1 MEEILADLCGTSPED
16 PLPVWIHGSVG
27 HCFNQLILNV
37 VPHVILALV
46 SACYLGTPRSV
57 PGASHRPGWKCRI
70 TASFMLTVLPILGII
85 SAAISQQELGTLYLT
100 VMTNG
105 IAMLAWLTH
114 SLALLMLYRS
124 TYGSSRGPAAMV
136 LLALFPIPALIITL
150 VWCCK
155 NGLAGPYLHA
165 AHIFRLSI
173 LCLQLATLLIYVIG
187 YITPVASRQDFCSIN
202 DLGQH
207 EPLITESGI
216 PVSTWQGV
224 AEDGESWLSRFSYTW
239 MNPLMKRGYQCML
252 NRPQDIYLLPRRLQA
267 ARVRD
272 HFYSCWQEKAAL
284 SRKEEDAMS
293 STSPIITRSDGT
305 GYAFPSSKSPCDT
318 QQAVQLLSVLHA
330 AFGLRYYSLGLLKLA
345 GSLLGFSGP
354 LLLNLLVGFMES
366 HQEPLSHGVLYALGL
381 FAGSFLGALLRNQF
395 NYEVNKVMLTVR
407 AAVISAIY
415 RKALRVSGSSLAD
428 FTMGEIVNF
437 MSTDTDRLVNFC
449 VSFHEVWSLPVQFA
463 ITLFLLYQQVGVAF
477 LGGLAL
483 ALLLVPVNKVIANR
497 IMENN
502 KEMLKYKDTRVKLM
516 TEFLC
521 GIRVIKF
528 YTWEQHFG
536 ARINACR
543 AKELQKLRAIKYLDA
558 VCVYLWA
565 ALPVVVSIV
574 IFITYVLLGHQL
586 TATKVFTALALVGM
600 LIFPLNNFPWVL
612 NGVLDA
618 KVSLDRIQ
626 RFLEL
631 SDQNLQAYYTI
642 DGPTD
647 PSSALEMHQSAFSW
661 SSAKE
666 ESTRQH
672 LARGSLQIFIQDL
685 AVAKGVLVGVVGKVG
700 CGKSSLLAAITG
712 ELNRLG
718 GQVYV
723 WDLEQGFG
731 LATQEPW
738 IQFTTV
744 RENIL
749 FGRDYDA
756 RLYQEVLEACALSDD
771 LNILPA
777 GDQTEVGENGVTL
790 SGGQKARIALARA
803 AYQEKE
809 IYLLDDPLAAVD
821 ADVAN
826 HLMQKC
832 ILGFLKHKTRI
843 LCTHRTEFLENA
855 DTLLL
860 MDNGRIVKIGTPSEI
875 LPLVEATPKV
885 NEENKRRQNKVSS
898 EQGQEEDMEIQTEE
912 LGQANCLLQR
922 EEEKKKGAVAF
933 QVYRAY
939 WLAVGSCLALSILF
953 SLFLM
958 QASGNVSVWWLSHW
972 ISNLPQTANISTRP
986 LSASFPSP
994 QLLLFSLAGLISR
1007 IQVLG
1012 TAPIYPNSTLDVN
1025 FYLTVYGGI
1034 AGANSFFTLLRAFLF
1049 AYGTI
1054 RAATVIHS
1062 RLLQRVM
1069 KAIVTFFDVTP
1080 TARVLNRLSS
1090 DLSLPFILNIFLAN
1104 VFGLL
1109 GMLVMITYG
1118 LPWIGLIL
1126 LPLAA
1131 LYFSIQRYYRRT
1143 SRELKRLYSLT
1154 LSPIYTHF
1162 SETLTGL
1169 STIRATR
1176 ATERFEAENQLR
1188 LEQNQR
1194 CLFASNTAMQWLDIR
1209 LQMIGVA
1216 VVTAIAGIAIIQH
1229 QRQLGNPG
1237 LVGLALSYA
1246 LSVTNL
1252 LSSLISSF
1260 TQTETMMV
1268 SVERAEEYSTD
1279 IPIEPQEQL
1288 IQVAPDWPSQ
1298 GLVEF
1303 QQVVLVYRPGLPN
1316 ALDGVTFTIYPGEK
1330 VGIVGRT
1337 GSGKS
1342 TIFLALFRMVELRGG
1357 HILLDNV
1364 DSRLVGL
1371 ESLRSKLAIIPQDPF
1386 LFSGTIRENLDPL
1399 GQHTDSDLY
1408 QVLEQCH
1415 LQEVIAQMG
1424 ESNAS
1429 LVGLALSYALS
1440 VTNLL
1445 SSLISSFTQTET
1457 MMVSVERAEEYST
1470 DIPIEPQ
1477 EQLIQVAPDWPSQ
1490 GLVEFQQVVL
1500 VYRPGLPNALDGVT
1514 FTIYPGEKVGI
1525 VGRTGSGKSTIFLA
1539 LFRMVELR
1547 GGHILLDNVD
1557 SRLVGLE
1564 SLRSKLAII
1573 PQDPFLFSGT
1583 IRENLDPLGQHT
1595 DSDLYQV
1602 LEQCH
1607 LQEVIAQMGG
1617 LDCELGERGK
1627 SLSVGQR
1634 QLMCLARALLTQAK
1648 VLCIDEATASVDQKT
1663 DQLLQQT
1670 IRQRFTDKTVLTIA
1684 HRLNTILDSD
1694 RVLVMHAGKVAE
1706 LDSPAALSKREDSL
1720 FQRLLTSGQQ

>member
-16 PLPVWIHGSVG
+16 PLPVWVHGSVG

-37 VPHVILALV
+37 VPHTILALV
-46 SACYLGTPRSV
+46 SACYLGTPRSPV

-70 TASFMLTVLPILGII
+70 AASFVLTGLPILDII
-85 SAAISQQELGTLYLT
+85 TAAITQQELGTLYL
-100 VMTNG
+100 VVLASG
-105 IAMLAWLTH
+105 IALLAWLTH
-114 SLALLMLYRS
+114 SLALLTLYRS

-136 LLALFPIPALIITL
+136 LLALFPVPALIITL
-150 VWCCK
+150 VWYCQ
-155 NGLAGPYLHA
+155 NGVAWPHLHA

-173 LCLQLATLLIYVIG
+173 LCLQLASLLIYVIG
-187 YITPVASRQDFCSIN
+187 YITPVASRQVFCSIN
-202 DLGQH
+202 DAWQR

-216 PVSTWQGV
+216 PAPNWQGV
-224 AEDGESWLSRFSYTW
+224 AEDGESWLSRFSYAW
-239 MNPLMKRGYQCML
+239 MNPLMKRGYQWML
-252 NRPQDIYLLPRRLQA
+252 NRPQDVYLLPRRLQA
-267 ARVRD
+267 TRVCD

-284 SRKEEDAMS
+284 SQEEEDTMS
-293 STSPIITRSDGT
+293 STSPIVTKSDGN
-305 GYAFPSSKSPCDT
+305 GDASPSSGSPCDA
-318 QQAVQLLSVLHA
+318 QKAVQLLSVLHA

-354 LLLNLLVGFMES
+354 LLLNLLVSFMES

-395 NYEVNKVMLTVR
+395 SYEVNKVMLTVR

-415 RKALRVSGSSLAD
+415 RKALRVSGSSLAG

-449 VSFHEVWSLPVQFA
+449 VSFHEVWSLPFQFA
-463 ITLFLLYQQVGVAF
+463 ITLYLLYQQVGVAF

-502 KEMLKYKDTRVKLM
+502 KEMLKHKDTRVKLM

-521 GIRVIKF
+521 GMRVIKF
-528 YTWEQHFG
+528 YTWERHFG

-600 LIFPLNNFPWVL
+600 LILPLNNFPWVL
-612 NGVLDA
+612 NGILDA

-631 SDQNLQAYYTI
+631 SDQDLHAYYTT

-647 PSSALEMHQSAFSW
+647 PSSALEMHHSTFSW
-661 SSAKE
+661 SPARE

-672 LARGSLQIFIQDL
+672 LSGGTLQIFIQDL
-685 AVAKGVLVGVVGKVG
+685 AVAKGALVGVVGKVG

-803 AYQEKE
+803 VYQEKE

-832 ILGFLKHKTRI
+832 ILGVLKQKTRI
-843 LCTHRTEFLENA
+843 LCTHRTEFLEKA

-885 NEENKRRQNKVSS
+885 NEENKRRQNKVLA
-898 EQGQEEDMEIQTEE
+898 EQGQEKDMEIEAEE
-912 LGQANCLLQR
+912 LGQDTCLLQR
-922 EEEKKKGAVAF
+922 EEEKKEGAVAF

-953 SLFLM
+953 SLLLM

-972 ISNLPQTANISTRP
+972 ISNLPQTANISMRP
-986 LSASFPSP
+986 LSASVPSP
-994 QLLLFSLAGLISR
+994 QLLLFSFAGLVSR

-1012 TAPIYPNSTLDVN
+1012 TAPVHPNSTLDVN
-1025 FYLTVYGGI
+1025 FYLMVYGGI
-1034 AGANSFFTLLRAFLF
+1034 AGANSVFTILRAFLF

-1069 KAIVTFFDVTP
+1069 KATVTFFDITP
-1080 TARVLNRLSS
+1080 TGRILNRFSS
-1090 DLSLPFILNIFLAN
+1090 DLYCVDDSLPFMLNIFLAN

-1169 STIRATR
+1169 SIIRATR
-1176 ATERFEAENQLR
+1176 ATDRFEAENQLR

-1252 LSSLISSF
+1252 LSGLISSF

-1288 IQVAPDWPSQ
+1288 VQVAPDWPSR
-1298 GLVEF
+1298 GHVEF
-1303 QQVVLVYRPGLPN
+1303 QQVVLTYRPGLPN

-1357 HILLDNV
+1357 RILLDNV
-1364 DSRLVGL
+1364 DSRSVGL

-1399 GQHTDSDLY
+1399 GRHTDADLY

-1415 LQEVIAQMG
+1415 LQAVI
-1424 ESNAS
+1424 
-1429 LVGLALSYALS
+1429 
-1440 VTNLL
+1440 T
-1445 SSLISSFTQTET
+1445 
-1457 MMVSVERAEEYST
+1457 
-1470 DIPIEPQ
+1470 
-1477 EQLIQVAPDWPSQ
+1477 
-1490 GLVEFQQVVL
+1490 
-1500 VYRPGLPNALDGVT
+1500 
-1514 FTIYPGEKVGI
+1514 
-1525 VGRTGSGKSTIFLA
+1525 
-1539 LFRMVELR
+1539 
-1547 GGHILLDNVD
+1547 
-1557 SRLVGLE
+1557 
-1564 SLRSKLAII
+1564 
-1573 PQDPFLFSGT
+1573 
-1583 IRENLDPLGQHT
+1583 
-1595 DSDLYQV
+1595 
-1602 LEQCH
+1602 
-1607 LQEVIAQMGG
+1607 QMGG

-1634 QLMCLARALLTQAK
+1634 QLVCLARALLTQAK

-1670 IRQRFTDKTVLTIA
+1670 IRQRFADKTVLTIA

-1694 RVLVMHAGKVAE
+1694 RVLVMHAGKAAE
-1706 LDSPAALSKREDSL
+1706 LDSPAVLSKREDSL

>member
-16 PLPVWIHGSVG
+16 PLSVWVHGSVG

-37 VPHVILALV
+37 VPHTILAVV
-46 SACYLGTPRSV
+46 SACYLGTPRSPV

-70 TASFMLTVLPILGII
+70 AASFILTGLSILDII
-85 SAAISQQELGTLYLT
+85 SAAITQQEFGTLYLVVLT
-100 VMTNG
+100 SG
-105 IAMLAWLTH
+105 IALLAWLTH

-136 LLALFPIPALIITL
+136 FLALFPVPALIITV
-150 VWCCK
+150 VWYCQ
-155 NGLAGPYLHA
+155 NGVAWPHLHS

-173 LCLQLATLLIYVIG
+173 LCLQLASLLIYVIG
-187 YITPVASRQDFCSIN
+187 YITPVASRQVFCSIN
-202 DLGQH
+202 DSWQR
-207 EPLITESGI
+207 EPLISEPGI
-216 PVSTWQGV
+216 PAPNWQGV
-224 AEDGESWLSRFSYTW
+224 AEDGESWLSRFSYAW
-239 MNPLMKRGYQCML
+239 MNPLMKRGYQWML
-252 NRPQDIYLLPRRLQA
+252 NQPQDVYLLPRRLQA
-267 ARVRD
+267 ARVHD

-284 SRKEEDAMS
+284 SQEEEDTMS
-293 STSPIITRSDGT
+293 STSPIVTKSDGS
-305 GYAFPSSKSPCDT
+305 GDASSSSGSPCDA
-318 QQAVQLLSVLHA
+318 QKAVQLLAVLHA
-330 AFGLRYYSLGLLKLA
+330 AFGLRYYSLGLLRLA

-354 LLLNLLVGFMES
+354 LLLNLLVSFMES

-381 FAGSFLGALLRNQF
+381 FAGSFLGAVLRNQF
-395 NYEVNKVMLTVR
+395 SYEVNKVMLTVR

-415 RKALRVSGSSLAD
+415 RKALRVSGSSLTG

-449 VSFHEVWSLPVQFA
+449 ISFHEVWSLPFQFA
-463 ITLFLLYQQVGVAF
+463 ITLYLLYQQVGVAF

-483 ALLLVPVNKVIANR
+483 ALMLVPVNKVIANR

-502 KEMLKYKDTRVKLM
+502 KEMLKHKDTRVKLM

-521 GIRVIKF
+521 GMRVIKF

-600 LIFPLNNFPWVL
+600 LILPLNNFPWVL
-612 NGVLDA
+612 NGILDA

-626 RFLEL
+626 HFLEL
-631 SDQNLQAYYTI
+631 SDQDLHAYYIT
-642 DGPTD
+642 DGPRD
-647 PSSALEMHQSAFSW
+647 PSSALEMHHSTFSW
-661 SSAKE
+661 SPPRE

-672 LARGSLQIFIQDL
+672 LSGGTLQIFIQDL
-685 AVAKGVLVGVVGKVG
+685 AVAK
-700 CGKSSLLAAITG
+700 
-712 ELNRLG
+712 
-718 GQVYV
+718 
-723 WDLEQGFG
+723 
-731 LATQEPW
+731 
-738 IQFTTV
+738 
-744 RENIL
+744 
-749 FGRDYDA
+749 
-756 RLYQEVLEACALSDD
+756 
-771 LNILPA
+771 ILPA

-803 AYQEKE
+803 VYQEKK

-832 ILGFLKHKTRI
+832 ILGVLKHKTRI
-843 LCTHRTEFLENA
+843 LCTHRTEFLEKA

-875 LPLVEATPKV
+875 LPLVEATLKV
-885 NEENKRRQNKVSS
+885 NEKNKRRQNKVAT
-898 EQGQEEDMEIQTEE
+898 EQGQEEDMEIEAEE
-912 LGQANCLLQR
+912 LGQATCLLQR
-922 EEEKKKGAVAF
+922 EEEKKEGAVAF

-953 SLFLM
+953 SLLLM
-958 QASGNVSVWWLSHW
+958 QASRNISVWWLSHW
-972 ISNLPQTANISTRP
+972 ISNLPQTANISMRP
-986 LSASFPSP
+986 VSASFPSP
-994 QLLLFSLAGLISR
+994 QLLLFSFAGLVSHV
-1007 IQVLG
+1007 QVLG
-1012 TAPIYPNSTLDVN
+1012 TAPVHPNSTLDVN
-1025 FYLTVYGGI
+1025 FYLMVYGCI
-1034 AGANSFFTLLRAFLF
+1034 AGANSVFTILRAFLF
-1049 AYGTI
+1049 AHGTI

-1069 KAIVTFFDVTP
+1069 KATVTFFDITP
-1080 TARVLNRLSS
+1080 MGRILNRFSS
-1090 DLSLPFILNIFLAN
+1090 DLYCVDDTLPFILNIFLAN

-1126 LPLAA
+1126 LPLAV
-1131 LYFSIQRYYRRT
+1131 LYFSIQLYYRRT

-1169 STIRATR
+1169 NIIRATR
-1176 ATERFEAENQLR
+1176 ATDRFEAENQLQ

-1229 QRQLGNPG
+1229 QRHLGNPG

-1252 LSSLISSF
+1252 LSGLISSF

-1288 IQVAPDWPSQ
+1288 VQVAPDWPSW
-1298 GLVEF
+1298 GHVEF
-1303 QQVVLVYRPGLPN
+1303 QQVVLTYRPGLPN

-1357 HILLDNV
+1357 RILLDNV
-1364 DSRLVGL
+1364 DSRSVGL

-1399 GQHTDSDLY
+1399 GRHTDSDLY

-1415 LQEVIAQMG
+1415 LEAVI
-1424 ESNAS
+1424 
-1429 LVGLALSYALS
+1429 
-1440 VTNLL
+1440 T
-1445 SSLISSFTQTET
+1445 
-1457 MMVSVERAEEYST
+1457 
-1470 DIPIEPQ
+1470 
-1477 EQLIQVAPDWPSQ
+1477 
-1490 GLVEFQQVVL
+1490 
-1500 VYRPGLPNALDGVT
+1500 
-1514 FTIYPGEKVGI
+1514 
-1525 VGRTGSGKSTIFLA
+1525 
-1539 LFRMVELR
+1539 
-1547 GGHILLDNVD
+1547 
-1557 SRLVGLE
+1557 
-1564 SLRSKLAII
+1564 
-1573 PQDPFLFSGT
+1573 
-1583 IRENLDPLGQHT
+1583 
-1595 DSDLYQV
+1595 
-1602 LEQCH
+1602 
-1607 LQEVIAQMGG
+1607 QMGG

-1634 QLMCLARALLTQAK
+1634 QLVCLARALLTQAK

-1670 IRQRFTDKTVLTIA
+1670 IRQRFADKTVLTIA

-1706 LDSPAALSKREDSL
+1706 LDSPAVLSKREDSL

>member
-1 MEEILADLCGTSPED
+1 MEQILADLCGTRPED
-16 PLPVWIHGSVG
+16 PLPVWVHGSVG

-37 VPHVILALV
+37 VPHAILALV
-46 SACYLGTPRSV
+46 SACYLGTPRS
-57 PGASHRPGWKCRI
+57 PDSGASHRPGWKCRI
-70 TASFMLTVLPILGII
+70 AASFVLTVLPILDII
-85 SAAISQQELGTLYLT
+85 SAAITQKELGTLYL
-100 VMTNG
+100 VVLASG
-105 IAMLAWLTH
+105 IALLAWLTH
-114 SLALLMLYRS
+114 SLGLLMLYRS

-136 LLALFPIPALIITL
+136 LLALFPVPALIITL
-150 VWCCK
+150 VWYCQ
-155 NGLAGPYLHA
+155 NGVAWPHLHA
-165 AHIFRLSI
+165 AHICRLSI
-173 LCLQLATLLIYVIG
+173 LCLQLVSLLIYVIG
-187 YITPVASRQDFCSIN
+187 YITPVASRQVFCSIN
-202 DLGQH
+202 DSWQR

-216 PVSTWQGV
+216 PAHNWQGV
-224 AEDGESWLSRFSYTW
+224 AEDGESWLSRFSYAW
-239 MNPLMKRGYQCML
+239 MNPLMKRGYQWIL
-252 NRPQDIYLLPRRLQA
+252 NRPQDVYLLPRRLQA
-267 ARVRD
+267 ARVHD

-284 SRKEEDAMS
+284 IQEEQDTMS
-293 STSPIITRSDGT
+293 STSPIVTKSDGS
-305 GYAFPSSKSPCDT
+305 GDISPSSGSRCDA

-366 HQEPLSHGVLYALGL
+366 HQEPLSHGMLYALGL
-381 FAGSFLGALLRNQF
+381 FASSFLGALLRNQF
-395 NYEVNKVMLTVR
+395 SYEVNKVMLMVR

-415 RKALRVSGSSLAD
+415 RKAVRVSGSSLSG

-449 VSFHEVWSLPVQFA
+449 VSFHEVWSLPFQFA
-463 ITLFLLYQQVGVAF
+463 ITLYLLYQQVGVAF

-483 ALLLVPVNKVIANR
+483 ALLLLPVNKVIANR

-502 KEMLKYKDTRVKLM
+502 KEMLKHKDTRVKLM

-521 GIRVIKF
+521 GMRVIKF

-543 AKELQKLRAIKYLDA
+543 AKELKKLRAIKYLDA

-600 LIFPLNNFPWVL
+600 LILPLNNFPWVL
-612 NGVLDA
+612 NGILDA

-626 RFLEL
+626 CFLEL
-631 SDQNLQAYYTI
+631 SDQDLHAYYTT

-647 PSSALEMHQSAFSW
+647 PSSALEMHHSTFSW
-661 SSAKE
+661 SPTRE
-666 ESTRQH
+666 ESTKQH
-672 LARGSLQIFIQDL
+672 LSRGTLQIFIQDL
-685 AVAKGVLVGVVGKVG
+685 AVAKGALVGVVGKVG

-723 WDLEQGFG
+723 WDLERGFG

-756 RLYQEVLEACALSDD
+756 RLYHEVLEGCALSDD

-803 AYQEKE
+803 VYQEKE

-832 ILGFLKHKTRI
+832 ILGVLKHKTRI
-843 LCTHRTEFLENA
+843 LCTHRTEFLEKA

-885 NEENKRRQNKVSS
+885 NENKRRQNKVPA
-898 EQGQEEDMEIQTEE
+898 EQGQEEDMEIEAEE
-912 LGQANCLLQR
+912 LGQANCLLQQ
-922 EEEKKKGAVAF
+922 EEEKKEGAVAF

-953 SLFLM
+953 SLLLM

-972 ISNLPQTANISTRP
+972 ISSLPQTANISTRP
-986 LSASFPSP
+986 LSASVPSP
-994 QLLLFSLAGLISR
+994 QLLLFSLVGLVSR

-1012 TAPIYPNSTLDVN
+1012 TAPVHPNSTLDVN
-1025 FYLTVYGGI
+1025 FYLMVYGGI
-1034 AGANSFFTLLRAFLF
+1034 AGANSVFTILRAFLF

-1062 RLLQRVM
+1062 RLFQRVM
-1069 KAIVTFFDVTP
+1069 KATVTFFDITP
-1080 TARVLNRLSS
+1080 TGRILNRFSS
-1090 DLSLPFILNIFLAN
+1090 DLYCVDDSLPFILNIFLAN

-1176 ATERFEAENQLR
+1176 ATDRFEAENQLR

-1252 LSSLISSF
+1252 LSGLISSF

-1288 IQVAPDWPSQ
+1288 VQVAPDWPSQ
-1298 GLVEF
+1298 GHVEF
-1303 QQVVLVYRPGLPN
+1303 QQVVLTYRPGLPN

-1342 TIFLALFRMVELRGG
+1342 TIFLALFRMVELSGG
-1357 HILLDNV
+1357 RILLDNV
-1364 DSRLVGL
+1364 DSRSVGL

-1399 GQHTDSDLY
+1399 GRHTDFDLY

-1415 LQEVIAQMG
+1415 LQTVI
-1424 ESNAS
+1424 
-1429 LVGLALSYALS
+1429 
-1440 VTNLL
+1440 T
-1445 SSLISSFTQTET
+1445 
-1457 MMVSVERAEEYST
+1457 
-1470 DIPIEPQ
+1470 
-1477 EQLIQVAPDWPSQ
+1477 
-1490 GLVEFQQVVL
+1490 
-1500 VYRPGLPNALDGVT
+1500 
-1514 FTIYPGEKVGI
+1514 
-1525 VGRTGSGKSTIFLA
+1525 
-1539 LFRMVELR
+1539 
-1547 GGHILLDNVD
+1547 
-1557 SRLVGLE
+1557 
-1564 SLRSKLAII
+1564 
-1573 PQDPFLFSGT
+1573 
-1583 IRENLDPLGQHT
+1583 
-1595 DSDLYQV
+1595 
-1602 LEQCH
+1602 
-1607 LQEVIAQMGG
+1607 QMGG
-1617 LDCELGERGK
+1617 LDSELGERGK

-1634 QLMCLARALLTQAK
+1634 QLVCLARALLTQAK

-1670 IRQRFTDKTVLTIA
+1670 IRQRFADKTVLMIA

-1694 RVLVMHAGKVAE
+1694 RVLVLHAGKVAE
-1706 LDSPAALSKREDSL
+1706 LDSPAVLSKREDSL
-1720 FQRLLTSGQQ
+1720 FQQLLTSGQQ